1 MPLINNWHVDC
12 ICDHLEAVTL
22 GHIRDLLINI
32 PPGHMKSLLVSVFWP
47 AWEWLQNPMERSLFS
62 SYAVDL
68 AIRDSV
74 RCRDLITSDWYRDWF
89 APAWEMKGDQN
100 VKSWFQNS
108 ETGFRF
114 SMSVGGRATGF
125 RGNKIVVDDPLNA
138 KEMHSKAA
146 RDEAIFW
153 WDKVMPT
160 RINDPRGG
168 KRVVI
173 MQRLHEEDLS
183 GHILAKGGFEHLCLP
198 SEFEPERRSRTFVVI
213 DSDRSEFWVDPRQEY
228 GELLFGEMFTKEVLA
243 KLKKDLGETDF
254 AGQHQQSPRPAAGII
269 FKKHW
274 WRFWVPQG
282 MLGKYPPVTTV
293 LEDGK
298 FYDCPV
304 VELPEKFDQQI
315 QSWDMSFKDSI
326 GSDFVAGQVWAQ
338 LLADAFLLD
347 QVLER
352 LDFTKTI
359 AAVRAMTEKWPLA
372 LTKLVEDKAN
382 GPAVISS
389 LQKELAGIIAVE
401 PDGNKVVRAHAVTP
415 MIESGNVY
423 LPHPLIA
430 PWVNALLSSLTGFP
444 NAAHDDDVDAL
455 TQALRRFAFAVSS
468 WAQNSDLLEWLREQ
482 NGT

>member
-47 AWEWLQNPMERSLFS
+47 AWEWIQNPRERSLFS

-74 RCRDLITSDWYRDWF
+74 RCRDLITSDWYQEWFEPDWK
-89 APAWEMKGDQN
+89 MKGDQN
-100 VKSWFQNS
+100 VKSWFQNDK
-108 ETGFRF
+108 TGFRF

-138 KEMHSKAA
+138 KEMHSKAT
-146 RDEAIFW
+146 RDECIFW

-198 SEFEPERRSRTFVVI
+198 SEFEPERRSRTFI
-213 DSDRSEFWVDPRQEY
+213 FSKDNDLNDGEDEMRTEFWSDPRTEH
-228 GELLFGEMFTKEVLA
+228 GDLLFPEMFTKQVLSQ
-243 KLKKDLGETDF
+243 LKKDLGETDF

-269 FKKHW
+269 FKSHW
-274 WRFWVPQG
+274 WRYWVPKG
-282 MLGKYPPVTTV
+282 LLGKLPPITIV
-293 LEDGK
+293 LEDGS
-298 FYDCPV
+298 FFDSPV
-304 VELPEKFDQQI
+304 IEIPEGFETLL
-315 QSWDMSFKDSI
+315 QSWDMSFKDSK
-326 GSDFVAGQVWAQ
+326 GADFVAGQVWAQ
-338 LLADAFLLD
+338 VKADCFLLD
-347 QVLER
+347 QVCER
-352 LDFTKTI
+352 MDFTATI

-372 LTKLVEDKAN
+372 LAKLVEDKAN

-389 LQKELAGIIAVE
+389 LKKEIPGLIPIE
-401 PDGNKVVRAHAVTP
+401 PEGDKVSRAHAVTP
-415 MIESGNVY
+415 MCESGNVY
-423 LPHPLIA
+423 LPHPALY
-430 PWVNALLSSLTGFP
+430 PWIKVTLDRLTAFP
-444 NAAHDDDVDAL
+444 NAAKDDDVDAL
-455 TQALRRFAFAVSS
+455 TQALRRMSKKKRVFK
-468 WAQNSDLLEWLREQ
+468 LM
-482 NGT
+482 